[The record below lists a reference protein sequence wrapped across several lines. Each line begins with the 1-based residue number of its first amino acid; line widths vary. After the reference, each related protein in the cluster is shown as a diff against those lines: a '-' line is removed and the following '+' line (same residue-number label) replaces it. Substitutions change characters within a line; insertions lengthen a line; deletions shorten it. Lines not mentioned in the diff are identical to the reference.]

1 MELNRKRCI
10 LTRKIAKE
18 LQSFKR
24 DMSKKKATEVMEE
37 AYRIV
42 CIISIYEMLL
52 EMSQDMSM
60 DTVQE
65 LIKVP
70 GVLSY
75 FYDQWLK
82 IQDSFEYELQDCI
95 VSEVSK
101 ICMKNKKSNRGNGYD
116 EKACCY

>member
-1 MELNRKRCI
+1 MELNRKRRI
-10 LTRKIAKE
+10 FTRKIAKE

-24 DMSKKKATEVMEE
+24 SMSKKKSVEVIEE

-42 CIISIYEMLL
+42 CIISIYEMML
-52 EMSQDMSM
+52 EMSSDMSIE
-60 DTVQE
+60 TVQE
-65 LIKVP
+65 LIKIP
-70 GVLSY
+70 DILSY

-82 IQDSFEYELQDCI
+82 IEDSFEYELQDCI

-116 EKACCY
+116 EKAYCY

>member
-1 MELNRKRCI
+1 MELNRKRRI
-10 LTRKIAKE
+10 FTRKIAKE

-24 DMSKKKATEVMEE
+24 DISKKKATEVMEE

-42 CIISIYEMLL
+42 CVISIYEMLL

-101 ICMKNKKSNRGNGYD
+101 ICMKSNKSNRGNGYD